1 MVNTKGR
8 RRHGCPLDPRAPPV
22 DVGEEG
28 GLAALKMMPFSVPG
42 QSPWS
47 MTHTKAVLYV
57 DQGGA
62 NFKSSGKAWG
72 DQ

>member
-28 GLAALKMMPFSVPG
+28 GLAALKMMSGSVPAVG
-42 QSPWS
+42 ESPGS
-47 MTHTKAVLYV
+47 MTHTK
-57 DQGGA
+57 GGA
-62 NFKSSGKAWG
+62 
-72 DQ
+72 